1 MEKNFPFDKF
11 DELSLKIFYSDKKNR
26 IFVENKK
33 K

>member
-26 IFVENKK
+26 NICRE
-33 K
+33 